1 MSTTYHPEG
10 NRDFR
15 RWIESGIPNAG
26 LMGGSALAM
35 YGASQFGGSNRN
47 LASALMNESI
57 QRDPRLK
64 ITNFSMRNIY
74 SNLGVN
80 MPKWTDTF
88 TASYNPKTHT
98 VNAPRSN
105 YGILAHELGHAEQY
119 KNPLYRKT
127 IAPLSNVAR
136 RIAPFGVLAP
146 ILSDNEED
154 ARKNSIAAGA
164 MQIPTLIE
172 EIDASRRGSNILSQH
187 MLNKPALQG
196 AKGTSRMAQALT
208 KLRPFAGVPSYLFAA
223 AAPYL
228 MYKYMKGRELYEGE
242 Y

>member
-1 MSTTYHPEG
+1 MARALPPISPA
-10 NRDFR
+10 F
-15 RWIESGIPNAG
+15 GIP
-26 LMGGSALAM
+26 
-35 YGASQFGGSNRN
+35 
-47 LASALMNESI
+47 
-57 QRDPRLK
+57 
-64 ITNFSMRNIY
+64 
-74 SNLGVN
+74 
-80 MPKWTDTF
+80 
-88 TASYNPKTHT
+88 
-98 VNAPRSN
+98 
-105 YGILAHELGHAEQY
+105 EQY